1 MQLEPY
7 YQSKNDSRILILSQ
21 RKLRNDLFRC
31 SDYEFE
37 DTICSL
43 DAADI
48 IAPEYNY
55 NISGARYCKFV
66 LKAMSK
72 NLFEATSKKLSIVQ
86 HINPGIRQSVVEKE
100 YDLLYV
106 HCLFAKDLLSLNSIR
121 DWRKKCKIAVCYIAE
136 LWTKHLN
143 KLEKLIGL
151 LNQFDYILL
160 TCGSTVDELKDRVE
174 RPCYYF
180 PPGVDAIKFSPFP
193 AQPHR
198 CIDVLSMGR
207 RSQLTHKSLRDLAA
221 QGNIF
226 YFYDTVYFRGAI
238 DYTDHRSMLANL
250 IKRSRFFLVYP
261 AQVNDI
267 NLRGSQE
274 VLGYRYFEGAA
285 GGAVLLGD
293 VPDCEYAD
301 GCFEWPNALIHL
313 PYDAENIAELIAEL
327 DAQPDR
333 IHNIRTNNVVT
344 SLLRHDWAHRWKEIL
359 NIAGMKPRPAL
370 KEREKRLKELAKTVK
385 SHSRNTIKIG

>member
-1 MQLEPY
+1 MGLYNPSEE
-7 YQSKNDSRILILSQ
+7 DARILILSQ

-43 DAADI
+43 DAVDI

-55 NISGARYCKFV
+55 NISIARYFKFL
-66 LKAMSK
+66 LKGMSK
-72 NLFEATSKKLSIVQ
+72 KPSIVQ

-100 YDLLYV
+100 YDLFYA
-106 HCLFAKDLLSLNSIR
+106 HCMFTKDLLALNSIK
-121 DWRKKCKIAVCYIAE
+121 DWRKKCKIAVCYMAE
-136 LWTKHLN
+136 LWTKNLD
-143 KLEKLIGL
+143 KLKKSIQL

-160 TCGSTVDELKDRVE
+160 TCGSSVDAVKDRVQ

-180 PPGVDAIKFSPFP
+180 PPGVDAVKFGPFP
-193 AQPHR
+193 AKPHR

-207 RSQLTHKSLRDLAA
+207 RSKVTHKSLMALAEH
-221 QGNIF
+221 GKIF
-226 YFYDTVYFRGAI
+226 YLYDTSYFRGAI
-238 DYTDHRSMLANL
+238 DHTEHRSMLANL

-261 AQVNDI
+261 AKVTNFDE
-267 NLRGSQE
+267 RGGQE

-301 GCFEWPNALIHL
+301 GCFEWSNALIRL
-313 PYDAENIAELIAEL
+313 PYGADNIAEVMTEL

-333 IHNIRTNNVVT
+333 IHKIRRNNVVT

-359 NIAGMKPRPAL
+359 DIAGMKPRPAL
-370 KEREKRLKELAKTVK
+370 EAREKRLKELAKAVR
-385 SHSRNTIKIG
+385 SHSQDIIK